1 MPNADRRMLGVLQF
15 SSYMTRHIFAIFV
28 LAASAFA
35 ATERGITI
43 KETTVYISPDTKSE
57 KLATLD
63 RGREI
68 AVLEPTN
75 NGWLHVLASIT
86 GQRDVTGW
94 VRDRGIVRAV
104 TPNGD
109 RVMYGEAVDSEA
121 EASKR
126 GGRKGADRDAMRLY
140 AAVQEYFPQSP
151 LAGEAL
157 YRAADIR
164 WQLSA
169 PTMKRRDPNLRG
181 ISEEEDVAENAMK
194 QVIKKFPHTKWSDLA
209 EFHLLDLKLCPDWQ
223 GESKCPE
230 KEAAAFEK
238 YAEEHPQAPNAPEA
252 LYNAAWRRAALIQI
266 YRTENKN
273 GQINDAKTRATNLA
287 QRVVSQY
294 AQNTDWSA
302 RAQAL
307 LFKLQQDIPVY
318 GNAE

>member
-1 MPNADRRMLGVLQF
+1 LAARLTDHMFYNSVFTP
-15 SSYMTRHIFAIFV
+15 MTRYFITFLL
-28 LAASAFA
+28 LATSAFA
-35 ATERGITI
+35 ATERGVTI
-43 KETTVYISPDTKSE
+43 KDTIVYISPDAKSD

-63 RGREI
+63 RGREV
-68 AVLEPTN
+68 ALLEKSN
-75 NGWLHVLASIT
+75 EWMHVLASIT
-86 GQRDVTGW
+86 GSRDVTGW
-94 VRDRGIVRAV
+94 VRDRGIVRTT

-109 RVMYGEAVDSEA
+109 KVMYGEAVDSEA

-140 AAVQEYFPQSP
+140 AFVQEYFPQSP

-164 WQLSA
+164 WQLST

-181 ISEEEDVAENAMK
+181 ISEEENLAEDAMR

-209 EFHLLDLKLCPDWQ
+209 EFHLLDLKTCTDWQ

-230 KEAAAFEK
+230 KEAAAYEK
-238 YAEEHPQAPNAPEA
+238 YADEHPQSPSAAEA
-252 LYNAAWRRAALIQI
+252 LYNAAWRRGALIQI

-273 GQINDAKTRATNLA
+273 GQIAEAKSRATSLA
-287 QRVVSQY
+287 QRVVTQY

-302 RAQAL
+302 RAQDL

-318 GNAE
+318 GNSD